1 MTQSGMSKS
10 SITKSI
16 QYSFDRVFDDKV
28 SQSKVFKEIE
38 LFVQQAI
45 DGENVCIFAYGQT
58 GAGKTY
64 TMEGPPGLYECL
76 NDCQGNLNEE
86 AGILPRIAYYI

>member
-1 MTQSGMSKS
+1 MTPVGMSQS
-10 SITKSI
+10 TQKSI
-16 QYSFDRVFDDKV
+16 QYSFDRVFDDQV
-28 SQSKVFKEIE
+28 TQSMVFKEVE

-64 TMEGPPGLYECL
+64 TMEGPPELYQCL
-76 NDCQGNLNEE
+76 IDNKGNLNEK
-86 AGILPRIAYYI
+86 AGILPRIAFYI